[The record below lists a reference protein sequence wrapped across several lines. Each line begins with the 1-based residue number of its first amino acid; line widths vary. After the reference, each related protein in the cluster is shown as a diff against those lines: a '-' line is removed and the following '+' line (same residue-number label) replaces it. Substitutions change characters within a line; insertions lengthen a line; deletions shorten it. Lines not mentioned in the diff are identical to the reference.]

1 MALKR
6 RNSTCDPVHTSL
18 PASNHI
24 NAVRPSSHGSPSTTA
39 DRLPSSDISLLP
51 LSGHAL
57 SQTMSHP
64 GNEMSA
70 AHHEPI
76 NPIESSSSENPVH
89 SIEQSHFDSGTPVHP
104 FDPAHPTEQSSS
116 RPSPS
121 LRHALSP
128 SPSALVDE
136 PLSTDT
142 LPIPDVPATA
152 EADAAFQQVFD
163 VIEAAD
169 HQGTFSDSGYSES
182 VAQSSST
189 SLSSS
194 VRDFEFENGRRYVST
209 SGTCQKNSPPYTL
222 YFSML
227 SAKANIYC
235 QTMTW
240 NKSART

>member
-1 MALKR
+1 MAH
-6 RNSTCDPVHTSL
+6 NSTCDTVHTSL
-18 PASNHI
+18 PASDHI

-39 DRLPSSDISLLP
+39 DRLPSSAIPPLP
-51 LSGHAL
+51 LSGDSL
-57 SQTMSHP
+57 SQTMSHS

-76 NPIESSSSENPVH
+76 NPVQPSSSENPVH
-89 SIEQSHFDSGTPVHP
+89 SIEPTHFDSETPIQP
-104 FDPAHPTEQSSS
+104 FDPAHPTDQSHS

-182 VAQSSST
+182 VAESSST

-209 SGTCQKNSPPYTL
+209 FGTMRRLRSKELPSL
-222 YFSML
+222 YSVF
-227 SAKANIYC
+227 
-235 QTMTW
+235 
-240 NKSART
+240 

>member
-1 MALKR
+1 MAH
-6 RNSTCDPVHTSL
+6 NSTCDPVQTSL
-18 PASNHI
+18 PVSNHI

-39 DRLPSSDISLLP
+39 DRLPSSVIPPLP

-57 SQTMSHP
+57 SQTMSHS

-76 NPIESSSSENPVH
+76 NPVEPSSSENPVH
-89 SIEQSHFDSGTPVHP
+89 SIEPTHFDSEAPIQP
-104 FDPAHPTEQSSS
+104 FDPAHPADQSHS

-163 VIEAAD
+163 IIEAAD

-194 VRDFEFENGRRYVST
+194 VRDFEFENGRRYVSKF
-209 SGTCQKNSPPYTL
+209 GTMQQKNSPPYTL